1 MNGTG
6 HLEILSHP
14 QGIENSRQF
23 LLLRTDI
30 LQKAVVG
37 CPCPLHEKI
46 RLVFTCRGT
55 LIASDGDHGEKGH
68 APKYK
73 APPRS

>member
-46 RLVFTCRGT
+46 RLLFNCQGT
-55 LIASDGDHGEKGH
+55 LIAWDGDHGEKIQG
-68 APKYK
+68 AT
-73 APPRS
+73 